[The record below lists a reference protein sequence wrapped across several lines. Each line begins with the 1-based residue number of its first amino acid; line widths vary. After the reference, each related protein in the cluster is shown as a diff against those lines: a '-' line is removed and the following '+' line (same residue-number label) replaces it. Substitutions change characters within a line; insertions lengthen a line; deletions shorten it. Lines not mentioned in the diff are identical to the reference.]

1 MNGLGFL
8 PEHGRGFEAVL
19 EDTERVIL
27 PHLLRTW
34 SVDYMPHLH
43 SPVLTE
49 TICSELIISCF
60 NDSMDSWDQGP
71 AATELEESMVH
82 GLTGLFGLPEGSDG
96 CFTSGGS
103 QSNIT
108 ALMAARD
115 RYCRERLGWDVR
127 ADGLPPEFGKLRVY
141 TSEISH
147 FSMDKASH
155 ILGMGYAAVRK
166 IPVDEKCRV
175 DIDAFERMVEEDAA
189 SGLLPFCAVATFGTT
204 DFGSIDDAT
213 AMRGICD
220 RHGMHLHGDAA
231 YGSGLIMSDRY
242 RDRVSALSVCDSITV
257 DFHKMFLLP
266 ISCSAI
272 LVRDADLLRCFEFHA
287 DYLNRVEDEEDGYIN
302 LVGKSM
308 QTTRRFD
315 ALKVYMAFQT
325 RGMDGFGRIID
336 TAVENAAYLYGRVSS
351 DGDFFAPVEP
361 EMSERRRRAEQEGQ
375 APAPLGGDGHRP
387 DGQGRQGDAE
397 VHPPEPQPHARGH
410 RRSGRQDQDA
420 RTRMREP
427 VTPGDRLEPPTALLP
442 PRRTVLS
449 DEVASSYMAVRCRIH
464 GMQPRPSPRL
474 VDVHASRYDQN
485 FVLQGA
491 VPDPAHGFP
500 DTVCVTGTASCRD
513 RLQDNVRRP
522 QRPCI
527 TSPDDIWHMRYESI
541 M

>member
-1 MNGLGFL
+1 MKGTATDPLLLSESEDVQERFREMVRETLSSVFRSFSDGSAFSGIDPYELREKVSGLGFL

-34 SVDYMPHLH
+34 STDYMPHLH

-71 AATELEESMVH
+71 AATELEESMVR

-127 ADGLPPEFGKLRVY
+127 ADGLPPDFGKLRIY

-166 IPVDEKCRV
+166 IPVDGKCRV
-175 DIDAFERMVEEDAA
+175 DVAAFERMVEEDAA

-242 RDRVSALSVCDSITV
+242 GDRVSAMSVCDSVTV

-325 RGMDGFGRIID
+325 RGRDGFGRIID
-336 TAVENAAYLYGRVSS
+336 TAVENAAYLYDKVSG
-351 DGDFFAPVEP
+351 DGDFVAPVEP
-361 EMSERRRRAEQEGQ
+361 EMSSVVFALKGGDELNRKVRRRLLAEGTVIGQTVKDGRVMLKFTLLNPNLTHEGID
-375 APAPLGGDGHRP
+375 AVIDRIRTLGCECGNP
-387 DGQGRQGDAE
+387 
-397 VHPPEPQPHARGH
+397 
-410 RRSGRQDQDA
+410 
-420 RTRMREP
+420 
-427 VTPGDRLEPPTALLP
+427 
-442 PRRTVLS
+442 
-449 DEVASSYMAVRCRIH
+449 
-464 GMQPRPSPRL
+464 
-474 VDVHASRYDQN
+474 
-485 FVLQGA
+485 
-491 VPDPAHGFP
+491 
-500 DTVCVTGTASCRD
+500 
-513 RLQDNVRRP
+513 
-522 QRPCI
+522 
-527 TSPDDIWHMRYESI
+527 
-541 M
+541 